1 MMKYNATI
9 NSDSFS
15 FGFDTQDD
23 ILNIENNADVEV
35 CYKPNNEERYFDKC
49 NIEKTENESYSIN
62 CSPKRSVYALMNT
75 LLIDITNLLKKKPKI
90 SKCRILEDT
99 INTTLIP
106 NPDSTGVIDYTYDPK
121 INKFISKRN
130 SGGLSD
136 GVIATIILASIFAVL
151 AVLFL
156 IFFFN
161 RPLSPEVKNNNAINI
176 PNSLTNIDE

>member
-35 CYKPNNEERYFDKC
+35 CYKPNNEEKYFDKC

-75 LLIDITNLLKKKPKI
+75 LLIDITNLLKK
-90 SKCRILEDT
+90 
-99 INTTLIP
+99 
-106 NPDSTGVIDYTYDPK
+106 
-121 INKFISKRN
+121 
-130 SGGLSD
+130 
-136 GVIATIILASIFAVL
+136 
-151 AVLFL
+151 
-156 IFFFN
+156 
-161 RPLSPEVKNNNAINI
+161 
-176 PNSLTNIDE
+176 